1 MTSTPLN
8 KKKLS
13 DYKLED
19 LKDLFSV
26 LTKKISS
33 KIILIELT
41 NNSFIIAIAKLNK
54 NKLIIKNIYKQDL
67 PSEALEKSIPTD
79 PIAFGRTLSSLLKE
93 LKLNGLRV
101 AVSIPSDASY
111 TRLIDIP
118 DSINEELSK
127 DYVDNPD
134 SGVQIPIS
142 LNNTDYDVALTSLP
156 KRIEKNKSFNRYF
169 LTSMPKRNLNT
180 IIEAINEANLELCA
194 VQMSHMCIGN
204 LLKTEISK
212 LDNSDIILSIEL
224 LDEFTQLIF
233 FDNSGPIFIKRLGS
247 IKRYPSIQEM
257 KSINENK
264 QDKNKKIKSYLPL
277 SNLDLKVL
285 IREIQQSLKSFMSQ
299 YDCNSV
305 SELFVTG
312 RNSQHKNLVAI
323 LGEKLNMNISLISPI
338 NHFKIDEIN
347 YDTDELN
354 YFSFSRILGLGIS
367 LIKDDYYFS
376 NETQNK
382 SFFIERFVKDE
393 NIEVKE
399 KSNNEVSKLKNKIK
413 EKEEKEEKKEE
424 VKEKRNDLPPLP
436 NLKIKKEEKID
447 GEVSQNKNLKENTE
461 NKETKKVKIQEDFKM
476 DTSFLDID

>member
-13 DYKLED
+13 DYKIED
-19 LKDLFSV
+19 VREFLADL
-26 LTKKISS
+26 TRKISS
-33 KIILIELT
+33 KIILIELA
-41 NNSFIIAIAKLNK
+41 NNSFNIAIAKLNK
-54 NKLIIKNIYKQDL
+54 NQLIIKNIFKQDL

-118 DSINEELSK
+118 DSVNEELSK
-127 DYVDNPD
+127 DYVDDPD
-134 SGVQIPIS
+134 SGVQIPITLS
-142 LNNTDYDVALTSLP
+142 NTDYDLALTSLP
-156 KRIEKNKSFNRYF
+156 KKIENNKSFNRYF
-169 LTSMPKRNLNT
+169 LTSMPKRNLNS
-180 IIEAINEANLELCA
+180 IIEAINEANLEICS

-212 LDNSDIILSIEL
+212 LNNSDIILSIEL
-224 LDEFTQLIF
+224 LDEFTQLII

-247 IKRYPSIQEM
+247 IKKYPSIQEM
-257 KSINENK
+257 KKINESK
-264 QDKNKKIKSYLPL
+264 IDKNKKIKPYLPL

-299 YDCNSV
+299 YDCNSI
-305 SELFVTG
+305 SELFITG
-312 RNSQHKNLVAI
+312 RNSQHKNLVNI
-323 LGEKLNMNISLISPI
+323 LGDKLNMNISLISPI
-338 NHFKIDEIN
+338 NHFKIDDVN

-367 LIKDDYYFS
+367 LISDDYYFS

-382 SFFIERFVKDE
+382 SFVIERFEKDE
-393 NIEVKE
+393 NREVKE
-399 KSNNEVSKLKNKIK
+399 TSNNELSKIKNKIK
-413 EKEEKEEKKEE
+413 EKEERKE
-424 VKEKRNDLPPLP
+424 VKETSNDLPPLP
-436 NLKIKKEEKID
+436 NLKIKEKEAKKE
-447 GEVSQNKNLKENTE
+447 GESSQNKTLKKNIE
-461 NKETKKVKIQEDFKM
+461 NKEKAQEGFKM
-476 DTSFLDID
+476 DTSFLDDD